1 MSPFLLVLALGP
13 LPASVQLLFNH
24 RDVRLV
30 RGVPTRL
37 GGLSI
42 SVVRAARAKIIRYAW
57 WGPRTLLAQRRLP
70 GRRQAIRFRLK
81 GDAMELRQL
90 AYFKA
95 AAETLSFTKAA
106 QLCHVTQS
114 TLGQQVRQMEQE
126 LGCPLFERTRGGGL
140 VLTEKGSRL
149 LVTARKV
156 LSEVACTVSD
166 ITSEKSGH
174 TLKLGYYG
182 NALAPHLGGI
192 LGMLRE
198 RHPDIV
204 LEICEEGPDDLTGH
218 VLDNTLDCAFT
229 VRDPNR
235 HDPREIACEQVHS
248 CPYVVLVQQGCIA
261 AAPGSEIPVADV
273 PTPIVTLSKIQSM
286 RLASKLGGD
295 ASSEALVGVPC
306 NTHRALTLLV
316 ASGQCSAL
324 APEDT
329 WIGAAGVEAY
339 HLSDLSL
346 AFHTCLIWRVGC
358 TNPAVNALRN
368 ACHAWF
374 AQEN

>member
-1 MSPFLLVLALGP
+1 
-13 LPASVQLLFNH
+13 
-24 RDVRLV
+24 
-30 RGVPTRL
+30 
-37 GGLSI
+37 
-42 SVVRAARAKIIRYAW
+42 
-57 WGPRTLLAQRRLP
+57 
-70 GRRQAIRFRLK
+70 
-81 GDAMELRQL
+81 MELRQL
-90 AYFKA
+90 AYFKE

-106 QLCHVTQS
+106 QRCHVTQS

-126 LGCPLFERTRGGGL
+126 LGCSLFERTRGGGL
-140 VLTEKGSRL
+140 ILTEKGARL

-166 ITSEKSGH
+166 ITSEKTGH
-174 TLKLGYYG
+174 TLRLGYYG
-182 NALAPHLGGI
+182 NALAPHLGNI
-192 LGMLRE
+192 LSMLRE

-204 LEICEEGPDDLTGH
+204 LEICEEGPNELTSH

-229 VRDPNR
+229 VRDPDR
-235 HDPREIACEQVHS
+235 HNPREMACEQVHS
-248 CPYVVLVQQGCIA
+248 CPYVVLVKQGCIGAVPGDEISVA
-261 AAPGSEIPVADV
+261 AV
-273 PTPIVTLSKIQSM
+273 PAPIVTLSKIQST

-295 ASSEALVGVPC
+295 GSSKALVGVPC
-306 NTHRALTLLV
+306 NTHRALMLLV

-329 WIGAAGVEAY
+329 WVGAAGVEAY
-339 HLSDLSL
+339 HLCDLNL

-374 AQEN
+374 AREN